1 MNIIQKREKIIEK
14 IDRGVCMKK
23 GKFIIISG
31 PSGVGK
37 GTIYNV
43 LLKELNAWY
52 SVSMTTRDIR
62 DGEVDGVN
70 YYFISKDEFRKRIDE
85 GKLLEYNIYNDNYY
99 GTPKDKVLEK
109 LEEGID
115 VFLEIDVNGAR
126 NIKKIFDDALLIYI
140 TPPSIDILRERLVS
154 RGTEDMETIENRLKI
169 AEDEL
174 KQIDFYD
181 YVVVNNDLDKAINEV
196 REIIVSNRE

>member
-1 MNIIQKREKIIEK
+1 MR
-14 IDRGVCMKK
+14 K

-37 GTIYNV
+37 GTICNR
-43 LLKELNAWY
+43 LIKELNAWY
-52 SVSMTTRDIR
+52 SVSMTTRGIR
-62 DGEVDGVN
+62 EGEVDGVN

-99 GTPKDKVLEK
+99 GTPKDKVIEK

-115 VFLEIDVNGAR
+115 VFLEIDVNGAK
-126 NIKKIFDDALLIYI
+126 NVKNKFEDALLIYI
-140 TPPSIDILRERLVS
+140 APPSMEDLRTRLLN
-154 RGTEDMETIENRLKI
+154 RGTEDLETIENRIRI
-169 AEDEL
+169 ASEEQ

-181 YVVVNNDLDKAINEV
+181 YVVVNDDLEDAILKVKN
-196 REIIVSNRE
+196 IILKEAK

>member
-1 MNIIQKREKIIEK
+1 
-14 IDRGVCMKK
+14 MKK

-37 GTIYNV
+37 GTICEV

-52 SVSMTTRDIR
+52 SVSMTTRGIR

-70 YYFISKDEFRKRIDE
+70 YYFISKDEFKERIEE

-109 LEEGID
+109 LEEGAPEE
-115 VFLEIDVNGAR
+115 EIRTLFTEKYYCSKEKQDLSIHRFGHR
-126 NIKKIFDDALLIYI
+126 YR
-140 TPPSIDILRERLVS
+140 TPPPH
-154 RGTEDMETIENRLKI
+154 T
-169 AEDEL
+169 
-174 KQIDFYD
+174 F
-181 YVVVNNDLDKAINEV
+181 
-196 REIIVSNRE
+196 

>member
-1 MNIIQKREKIIEK
+1 MNIIQKREKTIEK

-140 TPPSIDILRERLVS
+140 APPSIDILRERLIG
-154 RGTEDMETIENRLKI
+154 RGTEQMETIENRLRI
-169 AEDEL
+169 AEEEL

-181 YVVVNNDLDKAINEV
+181 YVVVNGDLDKAINEV
-196 REIIVSNRE
+196 REIIVSNRD

>member
-1 MNIIQKREKIIEK
+1 MR
-14 IDRGVCMKK
+14 K

-37 GTIYNV
+37 GTICER
-43 LLKELNAWY
+43 LIKELNAWY
-52 SVSMTTRDIR
+52 SVSMTTRGIR
-62 DGEVDGVN
+62 DGEIDGVN
-70 YYFISKDEFRKRIDE
+70 YYFISKDEFRKRIEE

-126 NIKKIFDDALLIYI
+126 NVKNKFEDALLIYI
-140 TPPSIDILRERLVS
+140 APPSMEDLRIRLIN
-154 RGTEDMETIENRLKI
+154 RGTEDIETIENRIRI
-169 AEDEL
+169 ASEEQ
-174 KQIDFYD
+174 KQIGFYD
-181 YVVVNNDLDKAINEV
+181 YVVVNDDLEEAILKVKNIILNEV
-196 REIIVSNRE
+196 R